1 MHAHRISSVNSQ
13 ERNSHMDSK
22 DYIPGLY
29 REQEPPPSQETKQLV
44 AAITRTLARIKNE
57 QLNRLIEE
65 IDTLYKAVND
75 FNLMSL
81 LTEEQRR
88 ERTALLVQVNVVRE
102 AIHHEWGKR
111 LLNGHRLK
119 FKQIVAQAQPQ
130 AAEATRIIPY
140 PTREGQKPGTRVW
153 MVCTNQR
160 GEPTLFLDGLPL
172 TLEENTL
179 QALREYVSTH
189 MSQHDRYTE
198 VYAVLDLDTAQLQ
211 TLVGKAQ
218 TADGTPEQ

>member
-1 MHAHRISSVNSQ
+1 
-13 ERNSHMDSK
+13 MDTQN
-22 DYIPGLY
+22 IFPGLY
-29 REQEPPPSQETKQLV
+29 RESEPSQSQETKQLV
-44 AAITRTLARIKNE
+44 AAITRTLTRIKNE
-57 QLNRLIEE
+57 QLNRLIDE
-65 IDTLYKAVND
+65 IDTLYKAVED
-75 FNLMSL
+75 THLSLL

-88 ERTALLVQVNVVRE
+88 ERTALFAQISAVRE

-130 AAEATRIIPY
+130 AADPQATRIIPY
-140 PTREGQKPGTRVW
+140 PTREGQEPSTRVW

-198 VYAVLDLDTAQLQ
+198 VYAVLDLDTTQLQ

-218 TADGTPEQ
+218 TADGA

>member
-1 MHAHRISSVNSQ
+1 
-13 ERNSHMDSK
+13 MDSK
-22 DYIPGLY
+22 DIYPGLY
-29 REQEPPPSQETKQLV
+29 REPEPPPSQETKQLV

-65 IDTLYKAVND
+65 IDTLYKALDN
-75 FNLMSL
+75 FNLSML

-88 ERTALLVQVNVVRE
+88 ERTALQVQVNAVKE
-102 AIHHEWGKR
+102 AIYNEWGKR

-130 AAEATRIIPY
+130 AAGSQATRIIPY
-140 PTREGQKPGTRVW
+140 PTREGQEPGTRVW

-179 QALREYVSTH
+179 QALREHVSAH

-218 TADGTPEQ
+218 TTDGTPEQ

>member
-1 MHAHRISSVNSQ
+1 
-13 ERNSHMDSK
+13 MDSK
-22 DYIPGLY
+22 DIFDSKDFIPGLY
-29 REQEPPPSQETKQLV
+29 REQEPLPPSQETKQLV

-65 IDTLYKAVND
+65 IDTLYKAVDN
-75 FNLMSL
+75 FNLTSL

-88 ERTALLVQVNVVRE
+88 ERTALLAQVNMVRE

-130 AAEATRIIPY
+130 AADSETTRIIPY
-140 PTREGQKPGTRVW
+140 PTREGQEPGTRVW

-160 GEPTLFLDGLPL
+160 GELTLLLDGLPL

-189 MSQHDRYTE
+189 MGQHDRYTE
-198 VYAVLDLDTAQLQ
+198 VYAVLDLDMAQLQ
-211 TLVGKAQ
+211 TLVSKAP
-218 TADGTPEQ
+218 AAGGTQEQ

>member
-1 MHAHRISSVNSQ
+1 
-13 ERNSHMDSK
+13 MDSQN
-22 DYIPGLY
+22 ILPGHSW
-29 REQEPPPSQETKQLV
+29 EPGPKRSQETKLLV
-44 AAITRTLARIKNE
+44 EAITRTLARIKNE
-57 QLNRLIEE
+57 QLNRLIDEM
-65 IDTLYKAVND
+65 DTLYRAVD
-75 FNLMSL
+75 DTKLGML

-88 ERTALLVQVNVVRE
+88 ERTALLVQVNMVRE
-102 AIHHEWGKR
+102 AIHHEWGRR

-119 FKQIVAQAQPQ
+119 LKQIVAQAQPQ
-130 AAEATRIIPY
+130 ATDPQTTRIIPY
-140 PTREGQKPGTRVW
+140 PTREGQEPGTRLW

-160 GEPTLFLDGLPL
+160 GEPSLFLDGLPL

-218 TADGTPEQ
+218 AADGTPEQ

>member
-1 MHAHRISSVNSQ
+1 
-13 ERNSHMDSK
+13 MDSK

-29 REQEPPPSQETKQLV
+29 REQEPPSQETKQLV

-65 IDTLYKAVND
+65 IDALYKAVDN
-75 FNLMSL
+75 FNLTSL

-119 FKQIVAQAQPQ
+119 FKQIVAQAQSQ
-130 AAEATRIIPY
+130 VADSEVTR
-140 PTREGQKPGTRVW
+140 
-153 MVCTNQR
+153 
-160 GEPTLFLDGLPL
+160 
-172 TLEENTL
+172 
-179 QALREYVSTH
+179 
-189 MSQHDRYTE
+189 
-198 VYAVLDLDTAQLQ
+198 
-211 TLVGKAQ
+211 
-218 TADGTPEQ
+218 

>member
-1 MHAHRISSVNSQ
+1 MESQ
-13 ERNSHMDSK
+13 N
-22 DYIPGLY
+22 IFPGLY
-29 REQEPPPSQETKQLV
+29 REQEPTPSQETKQLV

-65 IDTLYKAVND
+65 IDTLYKAVD
-75 FNLMSL
+75 HFNLTSL

-88 ERTALLVQVNVVRE
+88 ERTVLLAQVNMVRE

-119 FKQIVAQAQPQ
+119 FKQIVTQAQPQ
-130 AAEATRIIPY
+130 ATDSEATRIIPY
-140 PTREGQKPGTRVW
+140 PTREGQEPSTRVW

-172 TLEENTL
+172 TQEENTL
-179 QALREYVSTH
+179 QVLREYVSTH

-198 VYAVLDLDTAQLQ
+198 VYAVLDLDTAQLH

-218 TADGTPEQ
+218 TTDGTPEQ